1 MSQNRITSFHER
13 GVDVHIAVRKKIT
26 PSPLYVTEI
35 CVEQTF
41 GSFSTD
47 NLNIIICGVY
57 LPPSCS
63 SKIYKAHFFS
73 FIALVLQ
80 HSTHSFITC
89 SDYMFPSVSW
99 SNNNHDLCYFSQ
111 RGSQHLCVPEFLALN
126 GFF

>member
-1 MSQNRITSFHER
+1 MLPKFVLNKHLVVF
-13 GVDVHIAVRKKIT
+13 
-26 PSPLYVTEI
+26 PLAIEI
-35 CVEQTF
+35 LLFVAFTYPHLVLLK
-41 GSFSTD
+41 SIK
-47 NLNIIICGVY
+47 LI
-57 LPPSCS
+57 
-63 SKIYKAHFFS
+63 FFS
-73 FIALVLQ
+73 FIALALQ